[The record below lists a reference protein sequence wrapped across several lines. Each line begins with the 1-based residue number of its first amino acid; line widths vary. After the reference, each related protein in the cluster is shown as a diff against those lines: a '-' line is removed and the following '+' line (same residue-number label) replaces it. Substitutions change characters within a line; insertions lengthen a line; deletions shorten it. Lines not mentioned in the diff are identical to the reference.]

1 MQAYAQDLSCNT
13 ALRSIEVPVEPSAV
27 HTRGLFSTIKSPAFS
42 EIVFVFYESDVRNAW
57 SMSDNL
63 PRLVRELYEIKECQ
77 VVFCLDA
84 LDESR
89 EALLHLLALKTER
102 AVAAGLYDFLPC
114 SPLVFSRRMTKDD
127 HCCLFY

>member
-1 MQAYAQDLSCNT
+1 LQAYAQDLSCNA

-27 HTRGLFSTIKSPAFS
+27 ETRGLFSTITSSVFS
-42 EIVFVFYESDVRNAW
+42 EIVFVFYESDVRHAW
-57 SMSDNL
+57 PMSL
-63 PRLVRELYEIKECQ
+63 PHLVRELYGIKECQ

-102 AVAAGLYDFLPC
+102 AVAAGLYDFLSCP
-114 SPLVFSRRMTKDD
+114 PLVFSRRMTKDD